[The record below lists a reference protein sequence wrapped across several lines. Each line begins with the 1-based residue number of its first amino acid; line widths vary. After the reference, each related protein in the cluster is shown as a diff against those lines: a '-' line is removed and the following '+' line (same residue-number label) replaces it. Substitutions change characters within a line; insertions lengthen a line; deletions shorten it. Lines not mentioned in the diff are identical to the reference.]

1 MTSRPSLV
9 TCVSRTLTNEYAMTS
24 LTPSV
29 FRQALVLCLGLLSGC
44 LVTTA
49 YVSAEP
55 ATGQF
60 DCMIEP
66 SQMIEI
72 RSPVVGLL
80 QQVPVRRAAIIKRGD
95 VLAVLESGVERSAAE
110 VARSRSEAQ
119 GALVSA
125 QSKLAAA
132 QAKAR
137 RFQQLYEEEFVSAQA
152 RDDAVNDMKLAEGE
166 LHVARD
172 NSAQARLE
180 HQQSIEQLN
189 RRVLRSPVDGVVADL
204 YLFPGSLVDS
214 GEGKKPIMKVAKTS
228 VLTVTGM
235 LPFRYFQQV
244 RVGSDVT
251 VTPEAPFSTPL
262 KLKVKAVDRII
273 ESTSGTF
280 GVIAEI
286 DNVAQRLPSG
296 IRCKMNVVS
305 GELFDNHG

>member
-1 MTSRPSLV
+1 MTFRPLLV
-9 TCVSRTLTNEYAMTS
+9 ARACHTS
-24 LTPSV
+24 ITRSV
-29 FRQALVLCLGLLSGC
+29 LA
-44 LVTTA
+44 VTTRMLLTA
-49 YVSAEP
+49 VFTDVAIAAPTAGSAALP
-55 ATGQF
+55 ATAEF

-80 QQVPVRRAAIIKRGD
+80 QQVPVRRGALIKRGE
-95 VLAVLESGVERSAAE
+95 VLAVLESGVERSAAA
-110 VARSRSEAQ
+110 VARFRSEAQ

-125 QSKLAAA
+125 QNKLHAAR
-132 QAKAR
+132 AKAR
-137 RFQQLYEEEFVSAQA
+137 RFQQLYDEEFVSAQA
-152 RDDAVNDMKLAEGE
+152 SDDAVNELKLAEGE
-166 LHVARD
+166 LQVARD
-172 NSAQARLE
+172 NSNQARLE

-235 LPFRYFQQV
+235 LTFRHFQQV
-244 RVGSDVT
+244 QVGGDV
-251 VTPEAPFSTPL
+251 VVIPEKPFSTPMH
-262 KLKVKAVDRII
+262 LKVKAVDRII

-286 DNVAQRLPSG
+286 DNASQKLPSG
-296 IRCKMNVVS
+296 IRCRMSMPPNRPHPPS
-305 GELFDNHG
+305 N

>member
-1 MTSRPSLV
+1 MKSRSYSTPISV
-9 TCVSRTLTNEYAMTS
+9 AFGTLFLANA
-24 LTPSV
+24 
-29 FRQALVLCLGLLSGC
+29 
-44 LVTTA
+44 
-49 YVSAEP
+49 VSAEP
-55 ATGQF
+55 VSGQF

-80 QQVPVRRAAIIKRGD
+80 QQVPVRRAAIIRRGD
-95 VLAVLESGVERSAAE
+95 VLAILESGVERSATE
-110 VARSRSEAQ
+110 VARFRSEAQ
-119 GALVSA
+119 GALISA
-125 QSKLAAA
+125 QNKVTAA

-137 RFQQLYEEEFVSAQA
+137 RFQQLYDEEFVSAQA
-152 RDDAVNDMKLAEGE
+152 RDDAVNELRLAEGE
-166 LHVARD
+166 LQVARD

-180 HQQSIEQLN
+180 HQQSVEQLN
-189 RRVLRSPVDGVVADL
+189 RRVLHSPVDGVVADI

-244 RVGSDVT
+244 KVGGNVT
-251 VTPEAPFSTPL
+251 VTPESPFSTPL
-262 KLKVKAVDRII
+262 NLKVKTVDRII

-286 DNVAQRLPSG
+286 DNASQRLPSG
-296 IRCKMNVVS
+296 IRCKMNVATAS
-305 GELFDNHG
+305 AQREQSPAAR

>member
-1 MTSRPSLV
+1 MTSRSSFATSV
-9 TCVSRTLTNEYAMTS
+9 MAAARLTHVGRAFFFRMGLITGGMI
-24 LTPSV
+24 LT
-29 FRQALVLCLGLLSGC
+29 GL
-44 LVTTA
+44 A
-49 YVSAEP
+49 AAEP
-55 ATGQF
+55 ATGSF

-80 QQVPVRRAAIIKRGD
+80 QQVPVRRAALIKRGD
-95 VLAVLESGVERSAAE
+95 VLAILESGVERSAAE
-110 VARSRSEAQ
+110 VARARSEAQ

-125 QSKLAAA
+125 QSKVAAA

-152 RDDAVNDMKLAEGE
+152 RDDAANELKLAEGE
-166 LHVARD
+166 LQVARD

-180 HQQSIEQLN
+180 HQQSVEQLN

-235 LPFRYFQQV
+235 LPFKYFQQV
-244 RVGSDVT
+244 RVGSNLT
-251 VTPEAPFSTPL
+251 VTPEAPFSSPL
-262 KLKVKAVDRII
+262 DLKIKAVDRIV

-286 DNVAQRLPSG
+286 DNATQRLPSG
-296 IRCKMNVVS
+296 IRCKMIV
-305 GELFDNHG
+305 H

>member
-1 MTSRPSLV
+1 MTSRSFSFLV
-9 TCVSRTLTNEYAMTS
+9 
-24 LTPSV
+24 SV
-29 FRQALVLCLGLLSGC
+29 AL
-44 LVTTA
+44 
-49 YVSAEP
+49 SAP
-55 ATGQF
+55 FLANAASAGATTGQF

-80 QQVPVRRAAIIKRGD
+80 QQVPVRRAAIIRRGD

-110 VARSRSEAQ
+110 VARVRSEAQ
-119 GALVSA
+119 GALISA
-125 QSKLAAA
+125 QNKVTAA

-137 RFQQLYEEEFVSAQA
+137 RFQQLYDEEFVSAQA
-152 RDDAVNDMKLAEGE
+152 RDDAVNELRLAEGE
-166 LHVARD
+166 LQVARD
-172 NSAQARLE
+172 NNAQARLE
-180 HQQSIEQLN
+180 HQQSVEQLN

-235 LPFRYFQQV
+235 LPFRHFQQV
-244 RVGSDVT
+244 RVGSDLT

-262 KLKVKAVDRII
+262 NLKVKAVDRII

-286 DNVAQRLPSG
+286 DNASQRLPSG
-296 IRCKMNVVS
+296 IRCKMSVATSSAPHAQPPTVKN
-305 GELFDNHG
+305 